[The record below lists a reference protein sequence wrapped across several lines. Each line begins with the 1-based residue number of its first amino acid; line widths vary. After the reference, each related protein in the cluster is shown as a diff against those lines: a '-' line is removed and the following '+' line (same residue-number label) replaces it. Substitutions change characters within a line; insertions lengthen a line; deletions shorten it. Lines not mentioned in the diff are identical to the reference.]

1 MKQAL
6 LTGTVEKLGWS
17 KFRAFVHLNLACVP
31 HTVCVWFLHGT
42 RALLYILLSKPC
54 HYFLSTAL
62 FFTMSSAYS
71 QLFSH
76 LHAMFFFYP
85 ECEQHSVGCKIC
97 LEGKWTL
104 HYFCLNNQVF
114 FLCALNCPLVCL
126 CCLLLMFLFRRKV
139 PPLQID
145 WSRYILLFLSTL
157 YY

>member
-1 MKQAL
+1 MKQVQSFCSSEPHMCPSHCLCLVVAWH
-6 LTGTVEKLGWS
+6 KS
-17 KFRAFVHLNLACVP
+17 SSVHL
-31 HTVCVWFLHGT
+31 TVKT
-42 RALLYILLSKPC
+42 C

-62 FFTMSSAYS
+62 FFTLSPAYS
-71 QLFSH
+71 QLFSL

-85 ECEQHSVGCKIC
+85 ECEQHSAGCKIF

-126 CCLLLMFLFRRKV
+126 CCLLLIFLFHRKV

-145 WSRYILLFLSTL
+145 WSRYILLFLFML